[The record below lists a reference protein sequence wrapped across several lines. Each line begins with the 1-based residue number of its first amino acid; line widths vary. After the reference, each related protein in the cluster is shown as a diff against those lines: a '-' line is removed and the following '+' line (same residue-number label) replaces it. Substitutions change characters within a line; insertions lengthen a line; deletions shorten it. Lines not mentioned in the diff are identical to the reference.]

1 MGQEKVSHYNTK
13 STADSSKKTETLE
26 PIVMFVKD
34 SWESWDA
41 HWGNKLQEF
50 ERYYSAWLGTPP
62 KRDED
67 WQSQFHKRLS
77 WQAEKTLVARYHS
90 ALFPTSAPIDTDST
104 EINDELQALVGKSMV
119 AHWFKIG
126 LISKEF
132 LSGMRSAAIYGTGLF
147 EDEWYQ
153 KVDTVP
159 EEKDVQEPDYRPMV
173 LPDGNRIF
181 DEDGNVRTEE
191 VGIKTVKKL
200 QWNKKIIEDRYKV
213 KKASIFSWRIHPNK
227 LNDDDDF
234 PVIKQEF
241 VTYNDLKRKE
251 TEAKTMGYSAFN
263 NMDLIEES
271 IFGDNK
277 DLKRLEKEGEY
288 KDDKNPRIE
297 LLHYWGFYSD
307 TKKDENNK
315 SKTEEKKM
323 WITIANRQYL
333 IQKKENPRWDKKP
346 PLFHIVWTEDEKP
359 SYYGIG
365 VVQIG
370 KDAEDR
376 ANLNVNIRSDMKKKL
391 LKGGG
396 WYNALD
402 KKIKK
407 KELQTAVPGL
417 YRACSDVNSAAKPD
431 IPITLTPD
439 DYKEEETAVNDHRE
453 ITGATASLAPTG
465 NRKDVP
471 DTLGGMQM
479 MLSQSVQKL
488 KPDLV
493 MMELMGVRQI
503 ANRAFILTRQFF
515 KQNKAIELVASQDE
529 LKRLG
534 VSKVYQ
540 YTPDMITQNLNF
552 FCTGLSES
560 IDKAQ
565 NIDKLT
571 KLMEL
576 TSKIPPAQAITNYP
590 NIIKRI
596 ALWLGLEDV
605 EDFITMNPNMP
616 MQPMQPPQP
625 AGGPQGVP
633 GQPQGMP
640 QGGPQG
646 MPPQMPPNMGGRMPP
661 PGPGGN
667 GGLPPQL
674 QMILQQMMQRR
685 MQQQQGMPQGMPNRP
700 QPIIR

>member
-1 MGQEKVSHYNTK
+1 
-13 STADSSKKTETLE
+13 
-26 PIVMFVKD
+26 
-34 SWESWDA
+34 
-41 HWGNKLQEF
+41 
-50 ERYYSAWLGTPP
+50 
-62 KRDED
+62 
-67 WQSQFHKRLS
+67 
-77 WQAEKTLVARYHS
+77 
-90 ALFPTSAPIDTDST
+90 
-104 EINDELQALVGKSMV
+104 
-119 AHWFKIG
+119 
-126 LISKEF
+126 
-132 LSGMRSAAIYGTGLF
+132 
-147 EDEWYQ
+147 
-153 KVDTVP
+153 
-159 EEKDVQEPDYRPMV
+159 MV